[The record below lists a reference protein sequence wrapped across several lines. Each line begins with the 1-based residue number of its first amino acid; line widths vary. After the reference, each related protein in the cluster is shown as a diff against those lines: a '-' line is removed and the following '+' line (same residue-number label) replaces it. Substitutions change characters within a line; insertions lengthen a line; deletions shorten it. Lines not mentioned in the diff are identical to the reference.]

1 MLRQKVRT
9 KKYRTRTDTAARMS
23 ELPDFVW
30 ERVMTDQMPMPTDP
44 IIQYCESIWIQKT
57 PDIPA
62 SAARTRTGSTIAR

>member
-44 IIQYCESIWIQKT
+44 IFSILWVCMNSENT
-57 PDIPA
+57 
-62 SAARTRTGSTIAR
+62 